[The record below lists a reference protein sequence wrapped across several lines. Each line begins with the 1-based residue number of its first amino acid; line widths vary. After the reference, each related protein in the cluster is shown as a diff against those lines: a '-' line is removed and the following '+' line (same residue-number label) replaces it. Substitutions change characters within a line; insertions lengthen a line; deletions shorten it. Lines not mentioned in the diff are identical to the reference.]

1 MKKTILILMAV
12 LCIIGLMMGF
22 AMAADGDPTPSPTP
36 TPYPTPAPADLEKL
50 VIHIEGPNAYAT
62 DVPYGE
68 FTDGKLTLEGLEP
81 GTYTVTERE
90 PENLF
95 QGYTFVADES
105 TVTFSMEVRA
115 DETSGG
121 RLRNVYEHQVE
132 ETPVPS
138 ESPTPE
144 PSDTPSPTP
153 TPENMEDEKIT
164 VPVTKIWNDNGNRD
178 GNRPGSV
185 TVHLLADGNRVG
197 QAILSNANGWSWQ
210 FTDMPKYA
218 NGKEIVY
225 TVSEDAVNMYTASYS
240 GTTVTNTY
248 TPVTTSATVSK
259 IWVDNNNE
267 AGMRPTSLYCTLSNG
282 MHVELNAGNNWTAT
296 IEGLPAV
303 VNGSPVSYTWS
314 EQEVL
319 GYEQTDAVTSGNST
333 VFTNTVKTKNPPRE
347 GKKLATKKRGDSYLV
362 IDDYGTPL
370 GVEVVINHVGD
381 CFD

>member
-12 LCIIGLMMGF
+12 LCIFGLTMGF

-105 TVTFSMEVRA
+105 TVSFSMEVRA

-121 RLRNVYEHQVE
+121 RLA
-132 ETPVPS
+132 TLS
-138 ESPTPE
+138 AA
-144 PSDTPSPTP
+144 
-153 TPENMEDEKIT
+153 
-164 VPVTKIWNDNGNRD
+164 NDWTHTF
-178 GNRPGSV
+178 PG
-185 TVHLLADGNRVG
+185 LD
-197 QAILSNANGWSWQ
+197 
-210 FTDMPKYA
+210 KYKD
-218 NGKEIVY
+218 GKEIVY

-248 TPVTTSATVSK
+248 SPVTTSATVSK

-333 VFTNTVKTKNPPRE
+333 VFTNTAKTKNPPRE

-362 IDDYGTPL
+362 IEDYGTPL